1 MIEELPV
8 NDDPL
13 YEYIKSL
20 ILEADDMSTASIPPI
35 MPDDSD
41 IIKQAKRETWDTGGN
56 LYRFI
61 GKLISLQIAIEIT
74 KV

>member
-20 ILEADDMSTASIPPI
+20 ILEADNIATVPIPPV

-41 IIKQAKRETWDTGGN
+41 IVKQAKRETWDTGGN

-61 GKLISLQIAIEIT
+61 GKLLSLQIATEIT